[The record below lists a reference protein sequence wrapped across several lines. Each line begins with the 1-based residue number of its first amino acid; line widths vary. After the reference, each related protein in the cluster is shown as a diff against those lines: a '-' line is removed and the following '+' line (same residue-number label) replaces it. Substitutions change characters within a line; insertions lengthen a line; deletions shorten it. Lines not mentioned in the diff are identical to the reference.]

1 MKIFIL
7 LFIYCVVVGD
17 VFAEIYKWI
26 DEEGKVH
33 YGDCPPVKYEA
44 QKVEPA
50 RVPCEEDVRN
60 AKERLKKLLG
70 QQQHTIE
77 QAKEVKEKIH
87 QEKAA
92 KQQQMVENK
101 KRCTLAQ
108 QNLHTLSLKRAVY
121 SINEKGERV
130 YMDDVTRAE
139 EIVRLKKVVQT
150 YCVE

>member
-1 MKIFIL
+1 M
-7 LFIYCVVVGD
+7 
-17 VFAEIYKWI
+17 
-26 DEEGKVH
+26 
-33 YGDCPPVKYEA
+33 
-44 QKVEPA
+44 
-50 RVPCEEDVRN
+50 PCEEDVRN
-60 AKERLKKLLG
+60 AKERLKKLLE
-70 QQQHTIE
+70 QQKHTIE
-77 QAKEVKEKIH
+77 QAKEVKEKMH

-150 YCVE
+150 DCVE